1 MSDLH
6 EKMLKDMQLRGFS
19 PHTQRTYLNHLLRFE
34 SFFKKP
40 AQHLGSENLRSFLL
54 HLIATKQ
61 FSGEYVDSV
70 YSGLKFFY
78 EKL

>member
-19 PHTQRTYLNHLLRFE
+19 LHTQRTYFNHLLRFE

-40 AQHLGSENLRSFLL
+40 AQILDSEDLRDVRQALLAAEPEAALYLLSQRAVSMGSLS
-54 HLIATKQ
+54 A
-61 FSGEYVDSV
+61 
-70 YSGLKFFY
+70 
-78 EKL
+78 